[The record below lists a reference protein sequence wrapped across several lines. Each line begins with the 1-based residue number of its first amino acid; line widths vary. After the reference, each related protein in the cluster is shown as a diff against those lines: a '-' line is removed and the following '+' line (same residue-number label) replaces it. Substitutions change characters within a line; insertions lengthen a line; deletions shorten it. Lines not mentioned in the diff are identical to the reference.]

1 MKELFKILISLM
13 LVMGIVTGTLFV
25 LNGIPPLIYKD
36 QAMQT
41 FNAVEEAEYKLRIKL
56 LLPADFPD
64 YISWPPAETQA
75 QQRPYR
81 MVSLS
86 FRDRRNQDLM
96 MTIHQVFSEQTP
108 SLPELFP
115 LNSYGQEIPIK
126 LNRQAATFAS
136 FIKDDGQRWNC
147 VWWRGSDRQVIIT
160 ARFSETELL
169 KIAKSMVRER

>member
-1 MKELFKILISLM
+1 
-13 LVMGIVTGTLFV
+13 
-25 LNGIPPLIYKD
+25 
-36 QAMQT
+36 MQT

-56 LLPADFPD
+56 LLPAYFPD